1 MTPYLL
7 SLLSA
12 LLLTEA
18 IELPVCLLWGL
29 RGRDLLFVLLAN
41 VLTNPA
47 VNVLYAL
54 ACLYTPIPPAAALA
68 VLEAAALA
76 VLEAAAV
83 IVEWI
88 VYRCAAGTK
97 RPFLV
102 SLTANAASFGFGFLI
117 TTILL

>member
-68 VLEAAALA
+68 VLEAAA
-76 VLEAAAV
+76 V